1 MFFLDKPDQGV
12 IDYIKRIQETT
23 NYMVYSFAYWYKDF
37 EKIKSCEVIVG
48 GPKEFLYLIK
58 NAEIICTDS
67 FHGTVFSINFKK
79 LFFTFKRKY
88 NHSSDQSARLWSILK
103 MCNLE
108 SQFISK
114 LSEGKINLTPLDFT
128 YATEILKI
136 ERKKAIDFLKESIES
151 I

>member
-1 MFFLDKPDQGV
+1 
-12 IDYIKRIQETT
+12 
-23 NYMVYSFAYWYKDF
+23 
-37 EKIKSCEVIVG
+37 
-48 GPKEFLYLIK
+48 
-58 NAEIICTDS
+58 
-67 FHGTVFSINFKK
+67 
-79 LFFTFKRKY
+79 
-88 NHSSDQSARLWSILK
+88 